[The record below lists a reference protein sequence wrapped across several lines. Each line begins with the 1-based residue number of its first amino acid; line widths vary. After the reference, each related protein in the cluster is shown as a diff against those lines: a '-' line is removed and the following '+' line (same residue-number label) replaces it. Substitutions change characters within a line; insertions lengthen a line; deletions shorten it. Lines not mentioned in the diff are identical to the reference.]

1 MDRVVT
7 NCGIRGFW
15 ELEVHLVQLPYITD
29 KKTRIQEDKLSKKRS
44 YN

>member
-7 NCGIRGFW
+7 NCGIWGFW